1 MPEKLNPI
9 RTRPRFKIFTDLETQ
24 TCAEKLKSQLKIENQ
39 IFQGNINKEVANIW
53 VKTQHNEFWKPYLSL
68 RIEKENHQTVI
79 RGVFGPSAAV
89 WTFFLF
95 LYFIFGITFM
105 VFISIWWLTK
115 QIKSSDFA
123 WAIYLAIFSIIC
135 LAFTFIATKI
145 GQQKAKKE
153 MEQLRDF
160 AENAL
165 ENIEN

>member
-1 MPEKLNPI
+1 MEEKLNSL
-9 RTRPRFKIFTDLETQ
+9 RTRPRFKIYTDFDTEI
-24 TCAEKLKSQLKIENQ
+24 CAKKIKSLLALYKENL
-39 IFQGNINKEVANIW
+39 QGNINNEVANIW
-53 VKTQHNEFWKPYLSL
+53 IKTEHNEFWKPYLSL

-89 WTFFLF
+89 WTFFMF

-105 VFISIWWLTK
+105 VFISIWWVTK
-115 QIKSSDFA
+115 QIKSSDFP

-160 AENAL
+160 AEKT
-165 ENIEN
+165 IEDL